1 MDLEEIIFLLLDVT
15 YDNRR
20 KGLDWEEE
28 YELLLELDEE
38 YKDYLKNNNNID
50 ESDTISEIPE
60 GLLQKISSGT

>member
-50 ESDTISEIPE
+50 ESE